1 MFFRGFAQQ
10 VLLISNVSA
19 YTFPRYC
26 AKYATAHQICM
37 ICQLLKSLSMLTL
50 CKIFAASF
58 VLGLSGALMP
68 GPLLT
73 VTIGEAARKGFIAG
87 PLLVLGHALLELAL
101 VICFFFGFGAYL
113 AKPGIFATVAII
125 GSFLLLWM
133 AFGMLRGWRELTIEF
148 TGNSPACKYPV
159 LYGSLVSISNPY
171 FLLWWAT
178 VGIGY
183 IAVAQQ
189 SGWWGVAF
197 FYVGHI
203 LSDFF
208 WYSLVALGVTMG
220 RRFISNGIYQ
230 GIVVVCA
237 VFLIM
242 FACYFGYSG
251 IKGII

>member
-1 MFFRGFAQQ
+1 MS
-10 VLLISNVSA
+10 I
-19 YTFPRYC
+19 
-26 AKYATAHQICM
+26 I
-37 ICQLLKSLSMLTL
+37 TL

-73 VTIGEAARKGFIAG
+73 MTIGEAARKGFAAG
-87 PLLVLGHALLELAL
+87 PLLVLGHALLELFL
-101 VICFFFGFGAYL
+101 VTCFFFGFGVYL
-113 AKPGIFATVAII
+113 AKPGIFAAVAIV

-133 AFGMLRGWRELTIEF
+133 AFGMLRGWRGLTIEL
-148 TGNSPACKYPV
+148 TGNSPACRYPV

-197 FYVGHI
+197 FYIGHI

-220 RRFISNGIYQ
+220 RRFISDGIYQ

-242 FACYFGYSG
+242 FAFYFGYSG